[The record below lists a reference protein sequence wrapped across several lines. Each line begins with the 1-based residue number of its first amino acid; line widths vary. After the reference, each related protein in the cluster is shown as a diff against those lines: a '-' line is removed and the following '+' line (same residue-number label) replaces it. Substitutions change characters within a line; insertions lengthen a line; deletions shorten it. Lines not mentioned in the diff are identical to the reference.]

1 MTTST
6 STSYDENKI
15 INNWEDC
22 VTNEDLLRGIY
33 AYGFEK
39 PSAIQSKAIYPITCK
54 RDVIAQAQSGT
65 GKTGAFTVSSLSLID
80 TSLPDT
86 QALLL
91 APTHELAK
99 QITSVITSLGQ
110 FIPGLRVGTFIGG
123 SSIMEDRNMNTP
135 HVAVG
140 CPGRVYDMFRR
151 RFLKPDN
158 LRIIV
163 IDEADEMLSKGFQEQ
178 IQSIFQMLSTEVQ
191 VAIFS
196 ATLTRD
202 VMDLTPRFMNNPVK
216 ITMEAEKLSLEGI
229 RQYYVAVRSDDDKF
243 DALKKLFNY
252 ITVTQCIIYC
262 NSVHRVAQLC
272 DAMRDE
278 GYSVD
283 CIHRNMSKEDRDRVF
298 QEFRSGGLRFLISSN
313 ITARGI
319 DIQQVSVV
327 INFDITSDVHTYL
340 HRIGRSGRWGRKG
353 TAINFISPRDIRV
366 MRDIENYYRIQVQ
379 PLPEDFNF

>member
-1 MTTST
+1 MSTT
-6 STSYDENKI
+6 YDENKI
-15 INNWEDC
+15 ITSWEDC
-22 VTNEDLLRGIY
+22 VSNEYLLRGIY

-65 GKTGAFTVSSLSLID
+65 GKTGAFTIGSLSLID
-80 TSLPDT
+80 HTINET

-99 QITSVITSLGQ
+99 QITSVITNLSQ
-110 FIPGLRVGTFIGG
+110 FIPGLKVGTYIGG
-123 SSIMEDRNMNTP
+123 SSVMEDRQSGVP

-140 CPGRVYDMFRR
+140 CPGRVYDLLRR
-151 RFLKPDN
+151 RILNPDHI
-158 LRIIV
+158 RIIV
-163 IDEADEMLSKGFQEQ
+163 MDEADEMLSAGFQEQ
-178 IQSIFQMLSTEVQ
+178 VQSIFQMMPSTIQ

-196 ATLTRD
+196 ATLTRE
-202 VMDLTPRFMNNPVK
+202 VMDLTPRFMIDPIK

-252 ITVTQCIIYC
+252 ISVSQCIIYC
-262 NSVHRVAQLC
+262 NSVHRVSQLS
-272 DAMRDE
+272 DAMRED
-278 GYSVD
+278 GFSVD
-283 CIHRNMSKEDRDRVF
+283 CIHRNMSKQDRDRVF
-298 QEFRSGGLRFLISSN
+298 QEFRSGALRFLISSN

-379 PLPEDFNF
+379 PLPDDFNF

>member
-1 MTTST
+1 MTST
-6 STSYDENKI
+6 YDENKI
-15 INNWEDC
+15 INYWEDC

-33 AYGFEK
+33 SYGFEK
-39 PSAIQSKAIYPITCK
+39 PSAIQCKAIYPITCK

-65 GKTGAFTVSSLSLID
+65 GKTGAFTIGTLSLVDATINK
-80 TSLPDT
+80 T
-86 QALLL
+86 QAILL

-99 QITSVITSLGQ
+99 QTASVITSLSQ
-110 FIPGLRVGTFIGG
+110 HIQGLCVGTFIGG
-123 SSIMEDRNMNTP
+123 ASVMDDRRVIDERIP
-135 HVAVG
+135 HVVVG
-140 CPGRVYDMFRR
+140 CPGRVYDLIRR
-151 RFLKPDN
+151 RYLN
-158 LRIIV
+158 AEHVRILV

-178 IQSIFQMLSTEVQ
+178 IQSIFQMLSMDVQ

-196 ATLTRD
+196 ATLNRE
-202 VMDLTPRFMNNPVK
+202 VMDLTPRFMNDPVK
-216 ITMEAEKLSLEGI
+216 ITMEADKLSLDGI
-229 RQYYVAVRSDDDKF
+229 KQYYVAVRSDDDKF

-252 ITVTQCIIYC
+252 INVNQCIIYC
-262 NSVHRVAQLC
+262 NSVMRVSQLC

-283 CIHRNMSKEDRDRVF
+283 CIHRNMSKEDRDHVY
-298 QEFRSGGLRFLISSN
+298 QQFRSGSLRFLISSN

-366 MRDIENYYRIQVQ
+366 MRDIENYYRIQTL
-379 PLPEDFNF
+379 PLPEDMSF

>member
-1 MTTST
+1 MTTT
-6 STSYDENKI
+6 YDDTRI
-15 INNWEDC
+15 INGWEDC

-65 GKTGAFTVSSLSLID
+65 GKTGAFTISCLNLID
-80 TSLPDT
+80 PTIQET

-99 QITSVITSLGQ
+99 QTASVIASLGQ
-110 FIPGLRVGTFIGG
+110 FIPGLRVATYIGG
-123 SSIMEDRNMNTP
+123 SSVMEDRHNDAP

-140 CPGRVYDMFRR
+140 CPGRVYDLFRR
-151 RFLKPDN
+151 RILKSDN

-178 IQSIFQMLSTEVQ
+178 IQSIFQMMPMDVQ

-196 ATLTRD
+196 ATLSRE
-202 VMDLTPRFMNNPVK
+202 VMDLTPRFMNDPVK

-252 ITVTQCIIYC
+252 INVTQCIIYC
-262 NSVHRVAQLC
+262 NSVYRVSQLC
-272 DAMRDE
+272 EAMRNE
-278 GYSVD
+278 GFSVD
-283 CIHRNMSKEDRDRVF
+283 CIHRNMNKHDRDGVF
-298 QEFRSGGLRFLISSN
+298 QDFRAGKFRFLISSN

-379 PLPEDFNF
+379 PLPEDFNI

>member
-1 MTTST
+1 MTTT

-15 INNWEDC
+15 INHWEDC

-110 FIPGLRVGTFIGG
+110 YIPGLRVGTFIGG
-123 SSIMEDRNMNTP
+123 SSIMEDRNMDTP

-140 CPGRVYDMFRR
+140 CPGRVYDLLRR

-229 RQYYVAVRSDDDKF
+229 HQYYVAVRSDDDKF

-262 NSVHRVAQLC
+262 NSVNRVAQLC

-298 QEFRSGGLRFLISSN
+298 QEFRAGGLRFLISSN